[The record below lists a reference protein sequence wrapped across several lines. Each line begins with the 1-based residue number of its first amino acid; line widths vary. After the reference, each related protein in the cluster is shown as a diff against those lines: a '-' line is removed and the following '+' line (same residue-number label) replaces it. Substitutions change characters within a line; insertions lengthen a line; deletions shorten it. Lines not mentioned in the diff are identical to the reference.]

1 MYLFYTVVCL
11 DDNRKYTFSAMSPY
25 DAMTKMLY
33 YLNLRKYEEVI
44 INKTTSGL
52 HLYFE
57 HNNKIYAIRNKML
70 DK

>member
-25 DAMTKMLY
+25 DAMKKMLY

-57 HNNKIYAIRNKML
+57 HSNKTYAIRNKML

>member
-1 MYLFYTVVCL
+1 MYSFYTVVCL

-25 DAMTKMLY
+25 DAMKKMVY
-33 YLNLRKYEEVI
+33 YLNLSKHEETV
-44 INKTTSGL
+44 INKTKSGI

-57 HNNKIYAIRNKML
+57 HNNKTYTIRNKTL